1 MENRKMHVLV
11 VATWYPIGWDKLIG
25 IYHKHFCQALAEN
38 GTKVNMIFVDRQPI
52 SALHRY
58 PFMKKYYE
66 LPDDS
71 GYITYCQRMLN
82 VSRISFDLQMQL
94 YTKKLEILYRKYE
107 AIHGK
112 PDVIHAQVTVPAGYA
127 ACVLGK
133 KLGIP
138 VVVTEHASFFQRFF
152 QGKEEKYARYVTQN
166 AAKITFVTSYM
177 GEGFREAAGIQGQ
190 VLPNIVDCSH
200 FSSPK
205 NIDSSA
211 PLQFLSVCAL
221 RPGKQ
226 IHIAA
231 QALKILKDAGKL
243 PPFHYTVVGD
253 GDTAVTYKNLVDQMG
268 MSDYVDFVGTKD
280 RAEIA
285 QLLRRTH
292 ILLLP
297 SQLETFGIPAVEAL
311 AAGVPVVSTKCK
323 GPETFL
329 TPECSELCEVND
341 PQSMADAIDRMVKR
355 LPELDEA
362 ALRAV
367 AAQFDSASVAA
378 LACKYYR
385 EALDK

>member
-1 MENRKMHVLV
+1 M
-11 VATWYPIGWDKLIG
+11 
-25 IYHKHFCQALAEN
+25 Q
-38 GTKVNMIFVDRQPI
+38 
-52 SALHRY
+52 
-58 PFMKKYYE
+58 
-66 LPDDS
+66 
-71 GYITYCQRMLN
+71 N
-82 VSRISFDLQMQL
+82 V
-94 YTKKLEILYRKYE
+94 
-107 AIHGK
+107 
-112 PDVIHAQVTVPAGYA
+112 
-127 ACVLGK
+127 
-133 KLGIP
+133 
-138 VVVTEHASFFQRFF
+138 
-152 QGKEEKYARYVTQN
+152 
-166 AAKITFVTSYM
+166 AKITYVTSYM
-177 GEGFREAAGIQGQ
+177 GEGFREIANVQGQ
-190 VLPNIVDCSH
+190 VLPNIVDCSS

-205 NIDSSA
+205 TVDSDG

-231 QALKILKDAGKL
+231 EALKILKDAGKL
-243 PPFHYTVVGD
+243 PAFRYTVVGD
-253 GDTAVTYKNLVDQMG
+253 GDTAVTYKNLVEKMG

-329 TPECSELCEVND
+329 TPECSELCEIND
-341 PQSMADAIDRMVKR
+341 PESMADAIERMVKR
-355 LPELDEA
+355 LPALQETT
-362 ALRAV
+362 LRAV

-385 EALDK
+385 EVLEK

>member
-1 MENRKMHVLV
+1 M
-11 VATWYPIGWDKLIG
+11 
-25 IYHKHFCQALAEN
+25 
-38 GTKVNMIFVDRQPI
+38 
-52 SALHRY
+52 
-58 PFMKKYYE
+58 
-66 LPDDS
+66 
-71 GYITYCQRMLN
+71 
-82 VSRISFDLQMQL
+82 
-94 YTKKLEILYRKYE
+94 
-107 AIHGK
+107 
-112 PDVIHAQVTVPAGYA
+112 IHAQVTVPAGYA

-292 ILLLP
+292 ILLRP
-297 SQLETFGIPAVEAL
+297 SQLETVGIPAVEAL
-311 AAGVPVVSTKCK
+311 AAGVPVVCTKCF

-329 TPECSELCEVND
+329 DENCAEMCKCENPEDL
-341 PQSMADAIDRMVKR
+341 ARAIKAMYERRGTFNED
-355 LPELDEA
+355 

-367 AAQFDSASVAA
+367 AKAYGSEAIANRAFA
-378 LACKYYR
+378 LYEELLAK
-385 EALDK
+385 